1 MHHARPIAG
10 ATLALSV
17 LAACEGLHAP
27 SPEEAGARKMA
38 QAAAK
43 AAALSAR
50 IAPSP
55 DAVGKTLEEEGGS
68 RELAQAML
76 APTEAAEQLRSL
88 ASEVSSAGAGDAQR
102 REARDLATRMRRD
115 ALMLDLMELERLAQ
129 AKGVLAREIER
140 RIAAI
145 TSIEAS
151 GDLTG
156 PEVAKARITGM
167 ERAKEAFDAAIAALL
182 AIRDQAGSALQP
194 VEAAIAERTRRADGI
209 DAEIGRLRAEA
220 MTASAA
226 DALPRMLEA
235 RQKLDEAQ
243 DLRVEASQADRDA
256 EPMRSAV
263 RIAETA
269 ATGNEDTE
277 RFLSQRIEEAS
288 QAAEGAA
295 ARAAA
300 ARERLGR
307 LAAESAEMTKEFLKI
322 DTESFQAVAKAV
334 GEAIEAGDLA
344 SKNPT
349 DGAAIAMARA
359 RLAAI
364 AVDAIDQAGMIAEA
378 AQAAGAGAPGA
389 ATEALDA
396 ARAAAT
402 NKAKVALLAA
412 RDALAGAEAGP
423 ATSMLASI
431 DRLAGALGIDL
442 GTPAAPA
449 PAAEEPAADDGSGA
463 DAAPADGSGEAPM
476 DPSAAPADPNAPPA
490 DPDAPPADP
499 NAPPADP
506 NAPPAEPNTPPVDP
520 APGEPAP
527 PPAEPADP
535 GEPNK

>member
-1 MHHARPIAG
+1 MHHVRPIAG

-43 AAALSAR
+43 AAALTAR

-55 DAVGKTLEEEGGS
+55 DAVGKTVEEEGGS
-68 RELAQAML
+68 RELTQTML
-76 APTEAAEQLRSL
+76 TPAEAAEQMRSL
-88 ASEVSSAGAGDAQR
+88 ASEVSSAGAGEAQR

-129 AKGVLAREIER
+129 EKGVLAREIER

-151 GDLTG
+151 GDLSG
-156 PEVAKARITGM
+156 PEVAKARIAGM

-182 AIRDQAGSALQP
+182 AMRDQAGAALQP
-194 VEAAIAERTRRADGI
+194 VEAAIAERTRRAEEI
-209 DAEIGRLRAEA
+209 DAEIGGLRAAA
-220 MTASAA
+220 MTSSAA

-263 RIAETA
+263 RITERA

-307 LAAESAEMTKEFLKI
+307 LAAESAEMTKEFLKV
-322 DTESFQAVAKAV
+322 DSERFQSVAKAV
-334 GEAIEAGDLA
+334 AEAIESGDLA

-364 AVDAIDQAGMIAEA
+364 AVDAIDQAAMIAAA
-378 AQAAGAGAPGA
+378 AQAAGA
-389 ATEALDA
+389 ATQALDA
-396 ARAAAT
+396 ARTAEIA
-402 NKAKVALLAA
+402 KAKTALIAA

-423 ATSMLASI
+423 ATAMLASI
-431 DRLAGALGIDL
+431 ERMAGALGIDL
-442 GTPAAPA
+442 ATPA
-449 PAAEEPAADDGSGA
+449 PATPPAAE
-463 DAAPADGSGEAPM
+463 DAAPATDAAEN
-476 DPSAAPADPNAPPA
+476 APASDAADAPPA
-490 DPDAPPADP
+490 DAPPADAPNEDAPPADP
-499 NAPPADP
+499 APADP
-506 NAPPAEPNTPPVDP
+506 SE
-520 APGEPAP
+520 
-527 PPAEPADP
+527 
-535 GEPNK
+535 

>member
-1 MHHARPIAG
+1 MHHVRTIAG
-10 ATLALSV
+10 ASLALSV

-38 QAAAK
+38 QVAAK

-55 DAVGKTLEEEGGS
+55 DAVGRTVEEEGGS
-68 RELAQAML
+68 RELTQTML
-76 APTEAAEQLRSL
+76 SPAEAAEQLRSL

-129 AKGVLAREIER
+129 EKGALAREIER

-156 PEVAKARITGM
+156 PEVAKARIAGM

-182 AIRDQAGSALQP
+182 AMRDQAGAALQP
-194 VEAAIAERTRRADGI
+194 VEAAIAERTRRADQI
-209 DAEIGRLRAEA
+209 DAEIGSLRAEA
-220 MTASAA
+220 MTSSAA

-263 RIAETA
+263 RITERA

-277 RFLSQRIEEAS
+277 RFLTQRIEEAS

-307 LAAESAEMTKEFLKI
+307 LAAESAEMTKEFLKV
-322 DTESFQAVAKAV
+322 DAERFRSVATAVA
-334 GEAIEAGDLA
+334 EAIESGDLA

-349 DGAAIAMARA
+349 DGAALAIARA
-359 RLAAI
+359 RFAAI
-364 AVDAIDQAGMIAEA
+364 AVDAIDQAAMIAAA
-378 AQAAGAGAPGA
+378 AQAAGADAAGA
-389 ATEALDA
+389 ATQALDA
-396 ARAAAT
+396 ARTAEIA
-402 NKAKVALLAA
+402 KAKTALIAA

-423 ATSMLASI
+423 ATAMLASI
-431 DRLAGALGIDL
+431 ERLAGALGIDL
-442 GTPAAPA
+442 ATPA
-449 PAAEEPAADDGSGA
+449 PAAPPAAE
-463 DAAPADGSGEAPM
+463 DAAPATDAAEN
-476 DPSAAPADPNAPPA
+476 APADDAA
-490 DPDAPPADP
+490 DAPPAD
-499 NAPPADP
+499 APPAD
-506 NAPPAEPNTPPVDP
+506 APPAEP
-520 APGEPAP
+520 AGEPAP
-527 PPAEPADP
+527 ADPAPADPTASPAEPAEP

>member
-68 RELAQAML
+68 REIAQAML

-129 AKGVLAREIER
+129 AKGMLAREIER

-151 GDLTG
+151 GDLSG

-167 ERAKEAFDAAIAALL
+167 ERAKEAFDAAIATLL
-182 AIRDQAGSALQP
+182 ALRDQAGSALEP
-194 VEAAIAERTRRADGI
+194 VESAIAERTRRADEI

-220 MTASAA
+220 MTSSAA

-277 RFLSQRIEEAS
+277 RFLAQRIEEAS

-307 LAAESAEMTKEFLKI
+307 LAAESAAMTKEFLKI
-322 DTESFQAVAKAV
+322 DAESFQAVAKAV

-378 AQAAGAGAPGA
+378 AQAAGAGSPGA

-396 ARAAAT
+396 ARTAAI

-412 RDALAGAEAGP
+412 RDALAGTEAGP

-449 PAAEEPAADDGSGA
+449 PAAEEAAA
-463 DAAPADGSGEAPM
+463 DAAPADASGDAPA

-490 DPDAPPADP
+490 DPNAPPADPAAPPADP

-506 NAPPAEPNTPPVDP
+506 APE
-520 APGEPAP
+520 EPAP